1 MNKMNKIKQAKE
13 LWKIEKRIE
22 LMELLKQIKLK
33 QYVTEQELNL
43 VYEIYDEFEFSDDK
57 EVKRKMKDFE
67 TNTIMMD

>member
-1 MNKMNKIKQAKE
+1 MKTKEIKQ
-13 LWKIEKRIE
+13 LWKLGKRIE

-43 VYEIYDEFEFSDDK
+43 VYEIYDEFDFSDDK

-67 TNTIMMD
+67 INTIMMD

>member
-1 MNKMNKIKQAKE
+1 MNKIKQAKE

>member
-1 MNKMNKIKQAKE
+1 MNKIKQAKE

-43 VYEIYDEFEFSDDK
+43 VYEIYDEFDFSDDK